1 MRLSWRAMLD
11 QSIHSNLLVGRG
23 ERHQPGVYFG
33 LDEDAYHADPSL
45 GSGDVRRLRNVP
57 YDWWWHSRNNPF
69 RPPADKKP
77 EKQGVDR
84 GDALTIGSAMHLFV
98 LQGRE
103 AFDRKFVCRP
113 HDVQRLTEKTAAK
126 IAPQGQKILWEDDY
140 YRIMISGSSLRNNP
154 AMQNAFANG
163 EPEVSVFWLCEFE
176 GRSIPMK
183 ARFDYLKPRAVPDL
197 KSIRNSR
204 KIEFVEA
211 CRRAIGER
219 RYDIQAAHYLEARK
233 RLPALISA
241 GAVYGDHDDDL
252 LRRVHLANDYAF
264 VLIFFQADDAP
275 LSWGCILSPEN
286 PHIETA
292 RAHINQALSNYV
304 MCAEAFGFDEPWLIS
319 NSLQELSEGDL
330 PPWAWR

>member
-45 GSGDVRRLRNVP
+45 GSSDVRRLRNVP

-98 LQGRE
+98 LQGRDE
-103 AFDRKFVCRP
+103 FERRFVCRP
-113 HDVQRLTEKTAAK
+113 HDVRRLTDKTAAR
-126 IAPQGQKILWEDDY
+126 IAPAGEHILWEDDY
-140 YRIMISGSSLRNNP
+140 HRIMIAGSTLRNNP
-154 AMQNAFANG
+154 AMKNAFVDG
-163 EPEVSVFWLCEFE
+163 YPEVSVFWIGEFD
-176 GRSIPMK
+176 GRMIPMK

-197 KSIRNSR
+197 KSIRNTR
-204 KIEFVEA
+204 KIEFAEA

-219 RYDIQAAHYLEARK
+219 RYDMQAAHYLEGR
-233 RLPALISA
+233 RHLPSLIDA
-241 GAVYGDHDDDL
+241 GAVHGDCDDDF
-252 LRRVHLANDYAF
+252 LRRVSAAEDHAF
-264 VLIFFQADDAP
+264 VLVFFQADDAP
-275 LSWGCILSPEN
+275 LSWGCILSPDN
-286 PHIETA
+286 PLVETA
-292 RAHINQALSNYV
+292 RAHIRQALANYV
-304 MCAEAFGFDEPWLIS
+304 TGAEEFGFDQPWLIAS
-319 NSLQELSEGDL
+319 SLQELSDGDL
-330 PPWAWR
+330 PPWAWK